1 MGVRKH
7 PRLRE
12 NDVDVLAAAAKDG
25 LIWLPRFD
33 RFMISDGY
41 RSAAGRKML
50 GAGYIRLK
58 NPRVPVI
65 LPALPRSERDGFACE
80 ITPDG
85 EKQFRTQCGDTVVD
99 ALLAIGRGV
108 RS

>member
-1 MGVRKH
+1 MGLRKH
-7 PRLRE
+7 PVLRE
-12 NDVDVLAAAAKDG
+12 NDVDVLAAAAKDD

-33 RFMISDGY
+33 RFMVSDGY

-58 NPRVPVI
+58 NPRQAVI
-65 LPALPRSERDGFACE
+65 LPALPRSERDGYACE

-85 EKQFRTQCGDTVVD
+85 EKEFRKQCGDNLVD
-99 ALLAIGRGV
+99 QLLAIGRGV